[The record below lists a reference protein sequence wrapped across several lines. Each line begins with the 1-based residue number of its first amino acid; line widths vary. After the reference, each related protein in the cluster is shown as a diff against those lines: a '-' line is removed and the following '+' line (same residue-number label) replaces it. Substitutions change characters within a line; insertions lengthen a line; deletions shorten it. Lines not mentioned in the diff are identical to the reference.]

1 MDIDWLLKTHTIY
14 FTLLLLSLPLMKS
27 PVSIAFHTL
36 GCKLN
41 FSETSTISR
50 SFRDGDFVITDFK
63 EQADV
68 YVINTCTVTEN
79 AERKCKAVIKQAVK
93 RNPDAVIAVIGCF
106 SQLRYEEI
114 TKIPGVD
121 IVLGT
126 TAKFRLFDVLKDFLK
141 NETHSHEALID
152 APDERFIPS
161 YSIHDRTRSFFKI
174 QDGCDYHCAYCT
186 VPLARGNS
194 RSDSIA
200 NTMALAKEIAATDV
214 KEIILT
220 GVNVG
225 DFGKPRGEKFID
237 LLQELETLDDIER
250 IRISSIEPDLLTDE
264 IISLV
269 AQSKKFLPHFHIPL
283 QSASDKV
290 LKAMRR
296 RYDSTLFR
304 ERILKIKELMPLCCV
319 AIDMIAGFPGESD
332 EEFDTT
338 FNFLKAIPV
347 SYMHIFPYS
356 ERAATTATG
365 MKDKVPSKIKKLRVD
380 ALHHLSDQKKKI
392 FYEQNKGMTALVLF
406 ESDNIHGFMH
416 GFTENYVKV
425 KTVFDSSLI
434 NQIIP
439 VTLTHLEKDLTFA
452 VDIKNPDK

>member
-1 MDIDWLLKTHTIY
+1 
-14 FTLLLLSLPLMKS
+14 MKS

-50 SFRDGDFVITDFK
+50 SFRDGDFEIKDFK
-63 EQADV
+63 EQVDV
-68 YVINTCTVTEN
+68 YVINTCTVTKN
-79 AERKCKAVIKQAVK
+79 AERKCKSVIKQAVK

-106 SQLRYEEI
+106 SQLRSEEI

-126 TAKFRLFDVLKDFLK
+126 TSKFRLFEVLRDFLK
-141 NETHSHEALID
+141 NKIPAREAMID
-152 APDERFIPS
+152 ALDEKFIPS
-161 YSIHDRTRSFFKI
+161 FSIHDRTRSFFKI

-186 VPLARGNS
+186 VPLARGKS

-200 NTMALAKEIAATDV
+200 NTMALAKEIAATEV

-225 DFGKPRGEKFID
+225 DFGKPRGDKFIN
-237 LLQELETLDDIER
+237 LLQELETLDGIER
-250 IRISSIEPDLLTDE
+250 IRISSIEPNLLTDE

-283 QSASDKV
+283 QSASDIV

-296 RYDSTLFR
+296 RYDTQLFS
-304 ERILKIKELMPLCCV
+304 ERILKIKELMPLCCI
-319 AIDMIAGFPGESD
+319 AIDMIAGFPGETD
-332 EEFDTT
+332 EEFDAA
-338 FNFLKAIPV
+338 FNFLKSIPV

-356 ERAATTATG
+356 ERDATIATG

-380 ALHHLSDQKKKI
+380 ALHLLSEQKKKI
-392 FYEQNKGMTALVLF
+392 FYEQNMGMTVHVLF

-425 KTVFDSSLI
+425 KTVFDTSLI
-434 NQIIP
+434 NEIIS

-452 VDIKNPDK
+452 VDKKNPDK

>member
-1 MDIDWLLKTHTIY
+1 MI
-14 FTLLLLSLPLMKS
+14 LLLSLPPMKS

-106 SQLRYEEI
+106 SQLRSEEI
-114 TKIPGVD
+114 TKIHGVD

-126 TAKFRLFDVLKDFLK
+126 TSKFKLFEVLKVFLENK
-141 NETHSHEALID
+141 IPTKEAMID
-152 APDERFIPS
+152 ALDEKFIPS
-161 YSIHDRTRSFFKI
+161 FSIHDRTRSFFKI

-200 NTMALAKEIAATDV
+200 NTMSLAKEIAATDV

-225 DFGKPRGEKFID
+225 DFGKPRGEKFIN
-237 LLQELETLDDIER
+237 LLQELEKLDGIER
-250 IRISSIEPDLLTDE
+250 IRISSIEPNLLTDE

-283 QSASDKV
+283 QSASDRV

-296 RYDSTLFR
+296 RYDTQLFG

-319 AIDMIAGFPGESD
+319 AIDMIAGFPGETD
-332 EEFDTT
+332 EEFDTA
-338 FNFLKAIPV
+338 FNFLKSMPV

-356 ERAATTATG
+356 ERDATTATA

-380 ALHHLSDQKKKI
+380 ALHHLSEQKKKI
-392 FYEQNKGMTALVLF
+392 FYEQNKGKTAHVLF

-425 KTVFDSSLI
+425 KTVFDVSLI
-434 NQIIP
+434 NEIIP
-439 VTLTHLEKDLTFA
+439 VKLTHLEKDLTFA
-452 VDIKNPDK
+452 LDLKI